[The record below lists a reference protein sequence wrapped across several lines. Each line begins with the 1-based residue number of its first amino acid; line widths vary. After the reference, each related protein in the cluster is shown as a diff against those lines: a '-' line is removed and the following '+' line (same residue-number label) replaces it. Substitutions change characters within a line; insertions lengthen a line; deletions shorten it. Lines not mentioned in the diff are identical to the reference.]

1 MDNACFRVTNH
12 FKDRNKGDLFLTFRH
27 EPLKLF
33 AKPSLNSRGDDS
45 FRLIEKW
52 KNIVLNVCFFIFEI
66 VFLLFFTHF

>member
-1 MDNACFRVTNH
+1 MYQQAEYMDNACFRVTNH

-45 FRLIEKW
+45 FRLIENK
-52 KNIVLNVCFFIFEI
+52 EI
-66 VFLLFFTHF
+66 SF